1 MVYVMFL
8 IHYAIVLVIHHF
20 RYATSLVGSTIMNGY
35 LISIGLDKNV
45 AFWGTIFGFGVINYL
60 VLTWVV
66 NGDDD
71 GKGDDGM
78 GKNGLGGKAN
88 RIPRGGG
95 ESRAAI
101 RVFAGDRRRKRMC
114 TPTTAVDDY
123 NAGNLDSTSA
133 CVPDTVR
140 RQFVL

>member
-1 MVYVMFL
+1 MIYIMVYVMFL
-8 IHYAIVLVIHHF
+8 IHYAIALVIHQF

-35 LISIGLDKNV
+35 LISIGCDKNV

-71 GKGDDGM
+71 GKGDDGR
-78 GKNGLGGKAN
+78 GKAN

-101 RVFAGDRRRKRMC
+101 RAFAGDRRRRRMC
-114 TPTTAVDDY
+114 TPPTTVDDFY
-123 NAGNLDSTSA
+123 NNLDSTSA

>member
-8 IHYAIVLVIHHF
+8 IHYAIVLVIHQF

-35 LISIGLDKNV
+35 LNSIGCDKNV
-45 AFWGTIFGFGVINYL
+45 AFWGTIFGFGVINYF

-71 GKGDDGM
+71 GR
-78 GKNGLGGKAN
+78 GKNGVGVKTN

-101 RVFAGDRRRKRMC
+101 RVFAGDRRRRRRMC
-114 TPTTAVDDY
+114 TPPKTVDDY
-123 NAGNLDSTSA
+123 NNLDSTSA